1 MQFRR
6 SSMEGEGGCNL
17 LGMSEVL
24 GAEGEGV
31 GALYSFAIEGVIG
44 DRSSLSHHSR
54 LLRR

>member
-1 MQFRR
+1 
-6 SSMEGEGGCNL
+6 MEGEGGCNL